1 MSSPPALVSSPPAPQ
16 LPPWRPHR
24 RRLVPR
30 PACASRS
37 SPILARR
44 AGSSY
49 RPQPQPR
56 LVAAQS
62 HPPATPLPA
71 AATVRR
77 DAETGLA
84 LLLVVLA
91 AVLHLSLCLLPSD
104 LSWSWWC
111 WGNDEVMSCF
121 LSFTILSFTAC
132 RALHKLKTAA
142 NRLAKVVA
150 EEAPGTLSL
159 LKLSFLEI
167 NDLTS
172 QLNDLRKRLTISRFG
187 NEGSPKT
194 SSRTGWPK
202 YGNT

>member
-91 AVLHLSLCLLPSD
+91 AV
-104 LSWSWWC
+104 
-111 WGNDEVMSCF
+111 MSCF

>member
-1 MSSPPALVSSPPAPQ
+1 MFWVWFKFTLHFIIPSAGTGPPRPIPRALLHFSATAHPARPHPTNHELPTGSRVSSPPAPQ

-111 WGNDEVMSCF
+111 WGNEEVGFCVLCSC
-121 LSFTILSFTAC
+121 
-132 RALHKLKTAA
+132 HK
-142 NRLAKVVA
+142 
-150 EEAPGTLSL
+150 
-159 LKLSFLEI
+159 
-167 NDLTS
+167 
-172 QLNDLRKRLTISRFG
+172 
-187 NEGSPKT
+187 
-194 SSRTGWPK
+194 W
-202 YGNT
+202 